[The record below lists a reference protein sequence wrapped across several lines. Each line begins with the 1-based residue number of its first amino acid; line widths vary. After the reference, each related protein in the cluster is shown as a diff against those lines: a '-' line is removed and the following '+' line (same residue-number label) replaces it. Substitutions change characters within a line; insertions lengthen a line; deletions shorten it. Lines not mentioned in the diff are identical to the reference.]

1 LAESVLSSGELTRG
15 RRLVRRFATL
25 NGISVALLM
34 DSVLI
39 LYAIRNGVGDSA
51 VAVLASFIHLTM
63 PLVVVGKAL
72 IARIGAARTW
82 GLGWFLRNVSAL
94 LMIAAPWLPPHT
106 PQPARTALILV
117 GGFGFA
123 AFRAIGLVG
132 NSPIIGEV
140 TSEGDRGRFLS
151 GNWTRATSSQL
162 VALVAMIVLLRVAD
176 EMWMFQMVIAIGA
189 ALGMYVGALLATV
202 PESQVPRLSARKPL
216 KEVLFR
222 VWHIRRMRRLLFAW
236 AASFAAF
243 TLIVPFATITI
254 KNGYGLSDY
263 QALTFTLLTLAGGI
277 TASVV
282 NGVVADR
289 VGPRPLLVIYVA
301 MLAGIALYWAAAPD
315 RLLLVPTGIV
325 YFLAGYAKF
334 GILAASNHYFLNIA
348 DGSDRVGSSMVLR
361 AISGAVAGLVG
372 SVIGG
377 GILAIL
383 NGMGLEGLSIYRTYF
398 RIAIVAL
405 LAIIPVVRA
414 LDRLDEWPV
423 RRVVVLLIQPH
434 RILRMW
440 RAARRVSSSRVRR
453 EGNSR

>member
-1 LAESVLSSGELTRG
+1 LADNALSPGEIQRG
-15 RRLVRRFATL
+15 RRLVRRFAAL
-25 NGISVALLM
+25 NGVSVALLM

-39 LYAIRNGVGDSA
+39 LYAIRNGVSDSA
-51 VAVLASFIHLTM
+51 VAILASFIHLTM
-63 PLVVVGKAL
+63 PLVIVGKSL

-82 GLGWFLRNVSAL
+82 GLGWFFRNVSAL
-94 LMIAAPWLPPHT
+94 LMIAAPWLPREI
-106 PQPARTALILV
+106 PQSARTALILI

-123 AFRAIGLVG
+123 AFRSIGLVG

-140 TSEGDRGRFLS
+140 TSDGDRGRFLS

-189 ALGMYVGALLATV
+189 SLGMYVGILLATV
-202 PESQVPRLSARKPL
+202 PESEVPRLSARKPL
-216 KEVLFR
+216 GEVLYR

-243 TLIVPFATITI
+243 TLVVPFATITL
-254 KNGYGLSDY
+254 KNGYGLTDY
-263 QALTFTLLTLAGGI
+263 QALTFTVLTLAGGI
-277 TASVV
+277 TASLV
-282 NGVVADR
+282 NGVIADR
-289 VGPRPLLVIYVA
+289 VGPRPLLIVSVG
-301 MLAGIALYWAAAPD
+301 MLAAIALYWAAAPA
-315 RLLLVPTGIV
+315 RLLLVPTGIA

-334 GILAASNHYFLNIA
+334 GILAGSNHYFLNVA

-372 SVIGG
+372 SVFGG

-383 NGMGLEGLSIYRTYF
+383 NGMGLEGLPVYRTYF
-398 RIAIVAL
+398 RIAVFVL
-405 LAIIPVVRA
+405 LAIIPIVRA

-423 RRVVVLLIQPH
+423 RRVVGLLLQPH
-434 RILRMW
+434 RVIRMW
-440 RAARRVSSSRVRR
+440 RTARRVSSSRVR
-453 EGNSR
+453 

>member
-1 LAESVLSSGELTRG
+1 LADGSLSAREVARG

-25 NGISVALLM
+25 NGVSVALLM

-63 PLVVVGKAL
+63 PLVLVGKTL
-72 IARIGAARTW
+72 IARIGAASTW
-82 GLGWFLRNVSAL
+82 GFGWFFRNVSAL
-94 LMIAAPWLPPHT
+94 LMIAAPWLPPDT
-106 PQPARTALILV
+106 PQPLRTALILL

-123 AFRAIGLVG
+123 AFRSIGLVG

-140 TSEGDRGRFLS
+140 TSDGDRGRFLS

-162 VALVAMIVLLRVAD
+162 VALVAMIILLRAAD

-189 ALGMYVGALLATV
+189 GLGMYVGVLLATV
-202 PESQVPRLSARKPL
+202 PESRVPRLSARKPL
-216 KEVLFR
+216 REVLFR

-243 TLIVPFATITI
+243 TLIVPFATITL

-263 QALTFTLLTLAGGI
+263 QALIFTLLTLAGGI
-277 TASVV
+277 TASLV
-282 NGVVADR
+282 NGVIADR
-289 VGPRPLLVIYVA
+289 VGPRPLLIVSVA
-301 MLAGIALYWAAAPD
+301 LLAGIAIYWAAAPA
-315 RLLLVPTGIV
+315 RLLIVPTGV
-325 YFLAGYAKF
+325 AYYLAGYAKF
-334 GILAASNHYFLNIA
+334 GILASSSHYFLNIA

-361 AISGAVAGLVG
+361 AISGAVAGIVG
-372 SVIGG
+372 SVFGG

-383 NGMGLEGLSIYRTYF
+383 NGMGLDGLPVYRTYF
-398 RIAIVAL
+398 RVAIVAL
-405 LAIIPVVRA
+405 LAIIPVVCA

-423 RRVVVLLIQPH
+423 RRVALLLIQPY
-434 RILRMW
+434 RIVRMW
-440 RAARRVSSSRVRR
+440 RAARSVPPPS
-453 EGNSR
+453 

>member
-1 LAESVLSSGELTRG
+1 
-15 RRLVRRFATL
+15 
-25 NGISVALLM
+25 M

-51 VAVLASFIHLTM
+51 VAILASFIHLTM
-63 PLVVVGKAL
+63 PLVIVGKSL

-82 GLGWFLRNVSAL
+82 GLGWFFRNVSAL
-94 LMIAAPWLPPHT
+94 LMIAAPWLPREI
-106 PQPARTALILV
+106 PQSARTALILV

-123 AFRAIGLVG
+123 AFRSIGLVG

-140 TSEGDRGRFLS
+140 TSDGDRGRFLS

-162 VALVAMIVLLRVAD
+162 VALVAMIILLRVAD

-189 ALGMYVGALLATV
+189 SLGMYVGILLATV
-202 PESQVPRLSARKPL
+202 PESEVPRLSARKPL
-216 KEVLFR
+216 GEVLYR
-222 VWHIRRMRRLLFAW
+222 AWHIRRMRRLLFAW

-243 TLIVPFATITI
+243 TLVVPFATITI

-301 MLAGIALYWAAAPD
+301 MLAGIALYWAAAPV
-315 RLLLVPTGIV
+315 RLLIVPTGIA

-334 GILAASNHYFLNIA
+334 GILASSNHYFLNIA

-372 SVIGG
+372 SIIGG

-383 NGMGLEGLSIYRTYF
+383 NGMGLEGLPVYRTYF
-398 RIAIVAL
+398 RIAVLAL
-405 LAIIPVVRA
+405 LAIIPIVRA

-423 RRVVVLLIQPH
+423 RRVVGLLLQPH
-434 RILRMW
+434 RVIRMW
-440 RAARRVSSSRVRR
+440 RTARRVSSSRVR
-453 EGNSR
+453 